1 MHNLKHAQIDRR
13 ILFRALKLLEETVAA
28 HPFFEEASQH
38 AVLSPDTAVLVRQI
52 FHDVIG
58 AGGKRIFRGFNLVGR
73 SVGRARIDLELLK
86 GLRDLIHQLVW
97 VGAGE
102 RRPQAPK
109 QQQKRGRSAHQGI
122 RRERDESRRR
132 VRRQSGGRPARR
144 SFAGIEVPRA
154 RNPGL
159 LVPVSRLLAQRR
171 GGERGRGSGERRRRL
186 NARRS
191 GGVGSSRERRRA
203 TSGGVGTNDGSVATT
218 KRVIFVRRHRRFSV
232 TAENSL
238 YSCLQQ
244 PTKRKPMALVSRD
257 SSRLFAG
264 GH

>member
-52 FHDVIG
+52 LHDVIG

-132 VRRQSGGRPARR
+132 VRRQSGWRPERR
-144 SFAGIEVPRA
+144 SFEAGIEVARA
-154 RNPGL
+154 RSPGL
-159 LVPVSRLLAQRR
+159 LVPVPHLLARRR
-171 GGERGRGSGERRRRL
+171 GGERGRGSGERRRQERRRRL
-186 NARRS
+186 KARTF
-191 GGVGSSRERRRA
+191 GGGGGSRERRWEKR
-203 TSGGVGTNDGSVATT
+203 GGG
-218 KRVIFVRRHRRFSV
+218 
-232 TAENSL
+232 
-238 YSCLQQ
+238 
-244 PTKRKPMALVSRD
+244 
-257 SSRLFAG
+257 
-264 GH
+264 